1 MPFIGKQPEVGAYQ
15 LIDSITT
22 SATATFALAV
32 GGTAYFPASARNLL
46 VSLNGITQ
54 APDSAYTV
62 SGSNII
68 FDSALT
74 SSDVI
79 DYILVMGDALD
90 IGTPSD
96 GTVGTA
102 QMSYPLGNFSSTGID
117 DNATSTAITIDSSEQ
132 VGIGT
137 SPAAKLHVGGTAFV
151 DSYFSL
157 RTTDDQA
164 NSWVLYTHT
173 DDTFRMNYN
182 GSGSDEVTIDTAGKF
197 GIGTTSPNQLLT
209 LGSSAGS
216 ATIGLDWET
225 SNTTRGSILYNAGS
239 GEMAFTSGYSGYGG
253 FMTFDCNGAERM
265 RITSGGDVFVGTS
278 DTTLYNNSGSGN
290 GGIALSMPAAGAGR
304 IDVARDGNNMTL
316 NRLDSDGEMVEFY
329 RSGSICGKIEARS
342 DDYLTLQVGSL
353 GTGIT
358 GTASHNILPAVDNN
372 RSDNT
377 CDLGSNNFRWDDVY
391 ATNSSIQTSD
401 AREKQDIEEL
411 TEAEA
416 RVAVAAKGLLRKYRW
431 KGAVETKDNNTRS
444 DETARIHFGIIA
456 QDLQAAFEA
465 EGLDAGKYGMFIHS
479 TGTDEETGEEYDR
492 MGIRYSELLA
502 FIIAA
507 I

>member
-102 QMSYPLGNFSSTGID
+102 QMNYPLGNFSSTGID
-117 DNATSTAITIDSSEQ
+117 DNADATAITIDSSEQ

-137 SPAAKLHVGGTAFV
+137 SPAAKLHVAGTAFV

-164 NSWVLYTHT
+164 NSWVMYTHT

-182 GSGSDEVTIDTAGKF
+182 GSGSDEVTIDAAGKM
-197 GIGTTSPNQLLT
+197 GIGTSSPNQLLT
-209 LGSSAGS
+209 LGSSTGS
-216 ATIGLDWET
+216 ATIGLDLET
-225 SNTTRGSILYNAGS
+225 SGTVRGSILYNAGS

-253 FMTFDCNGAERM
+253 YMTFDCNGAERA
-265 RITSGGDVFVGTS
+265 RILSGGGITFNGDTASANALDDYEEGTWTATLIGDGGTNPTLTYGNQTGYYVKIGNIVTATWYSGALSISNAGSGYAYIQGLPYNSSAASGHYPVASFTHMTACNQEVSAGYLYGNNIRAMVHNSTSLATWTSGTKY
-278 DTTLYNNSGSGN
+278 L
-290 GGIALSMPAAGAGR
+290 
-304 IDVARDGNNMTL
+304 
-316 NRLDSDGEMVEFY
+316 MVSVTY
-329 RSGSICGKIEARS
+329 QS
-342 DDYLTLQVGSL
+342 V
-353 GTGIT
+353 
-358 GTASHNILPAVDNN
+358 
-372 RSDNT
+372 
-377 CDLGSNNFRWDDVY
+377 
-391 ATNSSIQTSD
+391 
-401 AREKQDIEEL
+401 
-411 TEAEA
+411 
-416 RVAVAAKGLLRKYRW
+416 
-431 KGAVETKDNNTRS
+431 
-444 DETARIHFGIIA
+444 
-456 QDLQAAFEA
+456 
-465 EGLDAGKYGMFIHS
+465 
-479 TGTDEETGEEYDR
+479 
-492 MGIRYSELLA
+492 
-502 FIIAA
+502 
-507 I
+507 